1 MKKEIIFKSTITCPN
16 CGHQKEETM
25 PTDACQYFY
34 ECENC
39 KSRLK
44 PKKGHCCVF
53 CSFATKATP
62 HPAKRKK
69 PITPLSQIHQ
79 ACGCFTR
86 ERVVQNAMIAKE
98 V

>member
-1 MKKEIIFKSTITCPN
+1 MEKTILQSVIICPHCGYEKE
-16 CGHQKEETM
+16 GTM

-39 KSRLK
+39 KSILR

-53 CSFATKATP
+53 CSYGTVP
-62 HPAKRKK
+62 CP
-69 PITPLSQIHQ
+69 P
-79 ACGCFTR
+79 
-86 ERVVQNAMIAKE
+86 VQEKQGD